1 MNYQMRISFSF
12 WAVNVAVNQ
21 QVGRSLSAGDENRAI
36 TR

>member
-1 MNYQMRISFSF
+1 MNYQMRISFSLL
-12 WAVNVAVNQ
+12 AVNQ